1 MSRAVVPA
9 LLCLMPLT
17 VVLFAADNDSGNR
30 DTRGQVTFYAMGD
43 VPYAPDEDEL
53 LRRQISELPDDA
65 DFVVHLG
72 DIKRGLPL
80 CSESVYRK
88 VARILR
94 GSAAPVF
101 IIPGDNEWNDCFS
114 PDQAWKHWDHYFMR
128 FERHW
133 SHGLSVTRQNVR
145 EENFAFVRNG
155 VLFIGLNVVGGRVHD
170 RQEWKLRHASGVDWV
185 KESLRRAGKD
195 VRSLVVFGHARPAKN
210 HDDFFNPFST
220 VAEEFGKPVLY
231 LHGDGHKW
239 VYDRPFRAKNI
250 LRVEVDQ
257 GAIAPPLK
265 VSITHDSAMPFQF
278 DRRNGKPA
286 SQVIDSDRQE

>member
-1 MSRAVVPA
+1 MFRFVVPV
-9 LLCLMPLT
+9 LLGVLPMP
-17 VVLFAADNDSGNR
+17 VVLSAADNDSASDGVSVP
-30 DTRGQVTFYAMGD
+30 VTFYAMGD

-80 CSESVYRK
+80 CGESVYRK

-94 GSAAPVF
+94 GSTSPVF

-114 PDQAWKHWDHYFMR
+114 PDQAWKHWDNYFMR

-133 SHGLSVTRQNVR
+133 PHGFSVTRQKVR
-145 EENFAFVRNG
+145 EENFAFVRND
-155 VLFIGLNVVGGRVHD
+155 VLFIGLNIVGGRVHD
-170 RQEWKLRHASGVDWV
+170 SQEWKLRHASGVDWV
-185 KESLRRAGKD
+185 KGSLRQAGQGI
-195 VRSLVVFGHARPAKN
+195 RSLVVFGHARPAKV
-210 HDDFFNPFST
+210 HDDFFGPFST
-220 VAEEFGKPVLY
+220 VAEEFARPVLY
-231 LHGDGHKW
+231 LHGDGHRW

-257 GAIAPPLK
+257 GGIAPPLK
-265 VSITHDSAMPFQF
+265 VSVIHDSAEPFRF

-286 SQVIDSDRQE
+286 S

>member
-1 MSRAVVPA
+1 MFRCVVPV
-9 LLCLMPLT
+9 LLGLLPMPA
-17 VVLFAADNDSGNR
+17 VLSAADNDSANDGVSVP
-30 DTRGQVTFYAMGD
+30 VTFYAMGD

-88 VARILR
+88 VARLLR
-94 GSAAPVF
+94 GSTSPVF

-114 PDQAWKHWDHYFMR
+114 PDQAWKHWDNYFMR

-133 SHGLSVTRQNVR
+133 PHGFSVTRQKVR
-145 EENFAFVRNG
+145 EENFAFVRND
-155 VLFIGLNVVGGRVHD
+155 VLFIGLNIVGGRVHD

-185 KESLRRAGKD
+185 KESLRQAGQRI
-195 VRSLVVFGHARPAKN
+195 RSLVVFGHARPAKI
-210 HDDFFNPFST
+210 HDDFFDPFST
-220 VAEEFGKPVLY
+220 VAEEFARPVLY

-257 GAIAPPLK
+257 GGIAPPLK
-265 VSITHDSAMPFQF
+265 VSVTHDSATPFRF

-286 SQVIDSDRQE
+286 S